1 MFTELLYA
9 SRRAGL
15 VVGTGEWLS
24 FLEAIRGGLI
34 DDPDKLYRLGRA
46 LLCRSEG
53 EYDAWDLAFAATFE
67 GATIPD
73 DLKAALEQWLDRVVE
88 RPEGDWVDHGYQDRD
103 ALWEAFLERLKEQ
116 KEEHHGGNK
125 WIGTGGTSP
134 FGHSGK
140 GAQGIRVGGPGGG
153 RQAVNAA
160 MERRWANYRTDR
172 TLDLRDL
179 QVALRALRN
188 LAREGDWELD
198 LPGTIDRTCKNAG
211 EIEVVERRERLNRVH
226 LVLLMDAG
234 GSMAPHYDKVSRLFS
249 AASKVK
255 GFKSFTSWNF
265 HNAVYGWLYK
275 DIEQL
280 DRVRTEDVIEKLTP
294 RHRLV
299 FVGDASMAP
308 YELFHPFGWP
318 SESAL
323 SGLEWFR
330 RLRQRCPGSVWMN
343 PDPPRYWQHPTV
355 SAIGQVFPM
364 YELSVDGIREA
375 VRKLRVPIGSGS

>member
-9 SRRAGL
+9 SRGAGL
-15 VVGTGEWLS
+15 VVGTGEWLG
-24 FLEAIRGGLI
+24 FLEAIRSGLI
-34 DDPDKLYRLGRA
+34 TDLDGLYRLGRA

-53 EYDAWDLAFAATFE
+53 EFDAWDQAFAATFE
-67 GATIPD
+67 GVVLPD
-73 DLKAALEQWLDRVVE
+73 DLKQTLEQWLDQIAD
-88 RPEGDWVDHGYQDRD
+88 RPEGEWQEHEFQTRD
-103 ALWEAFLERLKEQ
+103 ELWEAFLERLKEQ
-116 KEEHHGGNK
+116 KEEHNGGNR

-140 GAQGIRVGGPGGG
+140 AKGGIRVGGSGGG
-153 RQAVNAA
+153 RQAVNVA

-172 TLDLRDL
+172 TLDVRDL

-198 LPGTIDRTCKNAG
+198 LDATIDRTCHNAG
-211 EIEVVERRERLNRVH
+211 DIELVERRERQNRVH

-234 GSMAPHYDKVSRLFS
+234 GSMAPHYEKVSKLFS

-255 GFKSFTSWNF
+255 GFKSFESWNF
-265 HNAVYGWLYK
+265 HNAVYNWLYE

-280 DRVRTEDVIEKLTP
+280 DRTPTEQVLEKLTP

-330 RLRQRCPGSVWMN
+330 RFRQRCPGSVWIN
-343 PDPPRYWQHPTV
+343 PDPTRYWEHPTV
-355 SAIGQVFPM
+355 RAIHQLFPM
-364 YELSVDGIREA
+364 YELTVDGIRDA
-375 VRKLRVPIGSGS
+375 VRKLRTPI

>member
-1 MFTELLYA
+1 MFTELLYECRA
-9 SRRAGL
+9 AGL
-15 VVGTGEWLS
+15 VVGSGEWLG
-24 FLEAIRGGLI
+24 FLEAVRAGLI
-34 DDPDKLYRLGRA
+34 ANLEDLYRIGRA

-53 EYDAWDLAFAATFE
+53 EYDAWDRAFAKTFE
-67 GATIPD
+67 GIELPD
-73 DLKAALEQWLDRVVE
+73 DVRDELEQWLNVVAE
-88 RPEGDWVDHGYQDRD
+88 RPEGEWVDHPFESRD
-103 ALWEAFLERLKEQ
+103 ELWEAFLERLKEQ
-116 KEEHHGGNK
+116 KEAHNGGNH

-140 GAQGIRVGGPGGG
+140 GKEGIRVGGGGGG
-153 RQAVNAA
+153 RQAVNVA
-160 MERRWANYRTDR
+160 MERRWQNYRTDR
-172 TLDLRDL
+172 TLDVRDL

-198 LPGTIDRTCKNAG
+198 LDETIDRTCHNAG
-211 EIEVVERRERLNRVH
+211 DIELVERRERRNRVH

-234 GSMAPHYDKVSRLFS
+234 GSMAPHYEKVNKLFS

-255 GFKSFTSWNF
+255 GFKTFQSWYF
-265 HNAVYGWLYK
+265 HNAVYGWLYE
-275 DIEQL
+275 DYQEL
-280 DRVRTEDVIEKLTP
+280 ERVRTEEVLEKLTP

-330 RLRQRCPGSVWMN
+330 RFKQRCPGSIWLN
-343 PDPPRYWQHPTV
+343 PDPVRYWRHPTV
-355 SAIGQVFPM
+355 SAIGQIFPM
-364 YELSVDGIREA
+364 HPLTVDGLRDA
-375 VRKLRVPIGSGS
+375 VKKLRAPI